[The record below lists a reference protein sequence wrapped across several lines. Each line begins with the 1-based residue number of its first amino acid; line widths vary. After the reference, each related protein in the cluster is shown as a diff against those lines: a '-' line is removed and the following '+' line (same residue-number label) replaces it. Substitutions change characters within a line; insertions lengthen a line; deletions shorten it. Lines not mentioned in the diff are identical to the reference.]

1 MKAVTGL
8 EGEIKQ
14 VLKTGKYILG
24 YRKSI
29 RAIKTGKAKA
39 VVIASKIPKWMEDDV
54 MYYAKLGEIPVIKF
68 KGTSYELGMVCGKPF
83 PVAVMA
89 ILDPG
94 TSRITELAGE

>member
-14 VLKTGKYILG
+14 VLKSGKYILG

-29 RAIKTGKAKA
+29 RAIKTGKARA

-54 MYYAKLGEIPVIKF
+54 VYYAKLGDIPVIKF

-94 TSRITELAGE
+94 TSRITDLVGE

>member
-54 MYYAKLGEIPVIKF
+54 TYYAKLGDIPVIKF

-94 TSRITELAGE
+94 TSRIIELAGE

>member
-29 RAIKTGKAKA
+29 RAIKTGKARA

-54 MYYAKLGEIPVIKF
+54 IYYAKLGDIPVIKF

>member
-29 RAIKTGKAKA
+29 RNIKMGKAKA
-39 VVIASKIPKWMEDDV
+39 VVIASRIPKWMEDDI
-54 MYYAKLGEIPVIKF
+54 MYYARLGEIPVIKF

-89 ILDPG
+89 VLDPG
-94 TSRITELAGE
+94 TSRITDLAGE

>member
-1 MKAVTGL
+1 MKAATGL

-54 MYYAKLGEIPVIKF
+54 MYYARLGEIPVIKF

>member
-29 RAIKTGKAKA
+29 RAIKTGKARA
-39 VVIASKIPKWMEDDV
+39 VVMASKIPKWMEDDV
-54 MYYAKLGEIPVIKF
+54 MYYAKLGDVPVIKF

>member
-29 RAIKTGKAKA
+29 RAIKMGKAKA

-54 MYYAKLGEIPVIKF
+54 MYYAKLGKIPVIKF

>member
-29 RAIKTGKAKA
+29 RAIKMGKAKA
-39 VVIASKIPKWMEDDV
+39 VVVASKIPKWMEDDV

>member
-54 MYYAKLGEIPVIKF
+54 MYYAKLGDIPVIKF

>member
-39 VVIASKIPKWMEDDV
+39 VVIASKIPRWMEDDV
-54 MYYAKLGEIPVIKF
+54 RYYAKLGDIPVIKF